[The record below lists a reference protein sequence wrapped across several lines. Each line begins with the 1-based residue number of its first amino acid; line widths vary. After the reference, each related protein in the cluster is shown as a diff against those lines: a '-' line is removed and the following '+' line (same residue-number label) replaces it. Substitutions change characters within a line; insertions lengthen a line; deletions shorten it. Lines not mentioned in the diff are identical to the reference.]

1 MGGPIFSRE
10 DRVFDPTLAELFR
23 PSSLSAKRMGS
34 REWDDH
40 LSIMIIVQN
49 DNLPCFRILK
59 ANVFRRQIKLKARHQ
74 FLHERTCQNS
84 RFV

>member
-1 MGGPIFSRE
+1 VL
-10 DRVFDPTLAELFR
+10 VFDPTHAELFR

-40 LSIMIIVQN
+40 LSIMIVVRD

-59 ANVFRRQIKLKARHQ
+59 ANVK
-74 FLHERTCQNS
+74 
-84 RFV
+84 

>member
-1 MGGPIFSRE
+1 MLCYHCTAISDGAYRPNLGPLNGGPIFSRE
-10 DRVFDPTLAELFR
+10 DRVFDPTDAELFR

-40 LSIMIIVQN
+40 LSIMIVVRD

-59 ANVFRRQIKLKARHQ
+59 ANVK
-74 FLHERTCQNS
+74 
-84 RFV
+84 